1 MELYS
6 TQRLAVRNSYELCDP
21 QTVIN
26 NLSRCAKKVHDQ
38 VKCCFFQIDLG
49 AYGHYWFVIHY
60 KDAMC
65 IFQASAMCGTPFFIC
80 VACILIGGARTWNLH
95 TCWSRLSAN
104 HCYSCRASVPSN
116 TSRFCLPHP

>member
-21 QTVIN
+21 PTVIS

-49 AYGHYWFVIHY
+49 AYGHYWFAIHY
-60 KDAMC
+60 EDAMC

-80 VACILIGGARTWNLH
+80 VACILIGGAR
-95 TCWSRLSAN
+95 LSELVEQAFQAILVGFAC
-104 HCYSCRASVPSN
+104 HIPGQC
-116 TSRFCLPHP
+116 